1 MSTATPKSRSYFEA
15 TAKFADGSDTP
26 RAFLDRCIEDI
37 DRLDGDVRAFVVTGL
52 EAARAAADEST
63 ARWAAGKQLSPV
75 DGMPIGV
82 KDIMETAN
90 FPTEQGSPLFK
101 GWKGARD
108 CAAVA
113 ALREAGAI
121 MVGKTVTTE
130 FAATHPGNTR
140 NPWDLDRTPGGSSSG
155 SAAAVAAGMV
165 PGALGSQV
173 IGSTIRPASYCGVY
187 GYKPSAG
194 GINRGGSFD
203 GFSQSS
209 TGILA
214 ASLAETWSMT
224 REITSRVGGDTG
236 HTGVMGPMDLPA
248 ARKPSKVAM
257 MQTAGWANATDQ
269 AKAEWQRAVDAMQA
283 AGIEVADRNSDS
295 AVAQAEDAIANAMKT
310 SMDINAWEG
319 RWPLNTYNRDMDPA
333 GLSESAHGRLKQAVS
348 MSQEQFV
355 GLLAERER
363 VRAVYAGLKDT
374 FDATVT
380 LSAPGAAPKGLD
392 WTGDPLFTVHTSLIS
407 MPTVSLPVL
416 TDEGLPLGLQVI
428 GFMDE
433 DADLFAVAGGI
444 LALFEA

>member
-1 MSTATPKSRSYFEA
+1 MASKTKPHSRSYFEA
-15 TAKFADGSDTP
+15 TRNFTDGSDTP

-37 DRLDGDVRAFVVTGL
+37 ERLDENVGAFVVTGFD
-52 EAARAAADEST
+52 AARAAAEDST
-63 ARWAAGKQLSPV
+63 TRWASGNQISPL

-82 KDIMETAN
+82 KDIMETAA

-121 MVGKTVTTE
+121 MLGKTVTTE

-173 IGSTIRPASYCGVY
+173 IGSTIRPASYCGIF

-214 ASLAETWSMT
+214 ASLSETWSIT
-224 REITSRVGGDTG
+224 REITSRAGGDAG
-236 HTGVMGPMDLPA
+236 SVGVMGPMDLPA

-257 MQTAGWANATDQ
+257 LQTAGWANATSQ
-269 AKAEWQRAVDAMQA
+269 AKAEWQRAVDLMRA
-283 AGIEVADRNSDS
+283 AGIEVSDRNNDRE
-295 AVAQAEDAIANAMKT
+295 VAGVEDAISNAMKT

-319 RWPLNTYNRDMDPA
+319 RWPLNTYNREMDPA
-333 GLSESAHGRLKQAVS
+333 GLSESAHGRLKQADS
-348 MSQEQFV
+348 MTQEEFV

-363 VRAVYAGLKDT
+363 VRAIYAGLKDT
-374 FDATVT
+374 FDASIT

-416 TDEGLPLGLQVI
+416 EDDGLPLGLQVV
-428 GFMDE
+428 GFMNE
-433 DADLFAVAGGI
+433 DADLFGIAGG
-444 LALFEA
+444 LMDLF